1 MMKHTAQPVLDET
14 DWKLIE
20 ALQRDARQSYTAL
33 GQQVGLS
40 RPAVVERIR
49 RLEDS
54 GVITGYRAVIDPSK
68 LGLDITAFV
77 RISTQTVEESQE
89 LSRLIRESPE
99 VQECYC
105 GTGSDCFTMRVLVAS
120 LEQLDAFLERIRVY
134 GNPISSVMLSSVVTQ
149 RDFRLSDMWHS

>member
-1 MMKHTAQPVLDET
+1 MLKQIAQPALDET

-20 ALQRDARQSYTAL
+20 SLQLDARQSYTAL

-49 RLEDS
+49 RLEEY

-68 LGLDITAFV
+68 LGLGITAFV
-77 RISTQTVEESQE
+77 RISTQTVEEARE
-89 LSRLIRESPE
+89 LSRFAIEAPE

-120 LEQLDAFLERIRVY
+120 LEQLDAFLERIRIY
-134 GNPISSVMLSSVVTQ
+134 GNPTSSVMLTSLVKQ
-149 RDFRLSDMWHS
+149 RDLRLSEM